1 MFRASRKEER
11 CIIVDIRTRI
21 HIHTR
26 AYTRKEKI
34 FICAVK
40 MIYVYIGDSRIY
52 DARVENADN
61 PLNRWNHPKFS
72 HAWWAEINWKF
83 HFLTVKR
90 RRSVCRVAITRCKIL
105 GDLSPRRIDL
115 YRKIARYNTELNEP
129 RKKNKNKKN
138 TILREI

>member
-52 DARVENADN
+52 DAQVENADN

-90 RRSVCRVAITRCKIL
+90 RRSVCRVAIYEMQNSWRFVSSANRFI
-105 GDLSPRRIDL
+105 
-115 YRKIARYNTELNEP
+115 
-129 RKKNKNKKN
+129 
-138 TILREI
+138 